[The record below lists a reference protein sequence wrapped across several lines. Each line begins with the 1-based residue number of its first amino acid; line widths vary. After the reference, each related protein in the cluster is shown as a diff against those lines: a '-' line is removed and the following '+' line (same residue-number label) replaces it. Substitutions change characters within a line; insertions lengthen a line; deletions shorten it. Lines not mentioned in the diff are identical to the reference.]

1 MSVLLRDFG
10 GNISG
15 CTFWCKP
22 FVFPGPEAFDYI
34 YRQQTHELE
43 RGWAAALEVAMA
55 EHDEVYD
62 DARADRLAGMLRA
75 LAERIRELDRSG
87 HLLSGG
93 PELLRLLGDIRS
105 ELFHYEVRSTYDT
118 PDIAESR
125 RIVEEAQR
133 PDGLFPDD
141 SEDDEPWRRRPAD

>member
-1 MSVLLRDFG
+1 
-10 GNISG
+10 
-15 CTFWCKP
+15 
-22 FVFPGPEAFDYI
+22 
-34 YRQQTHELE
+34 
-43 RGWAAALEVAMA
+43 MA

-75 LAERIRELDRSG
+75 FAERIRELDRQG
-87 HLLSGG
+87 QLLTGAA
-93 PELLRLLGDIRS
+93 ELLRLLGDLRS

-118 PDIAESR
+118 PDVAESR

-133 PDGLFPDD
+133 PDGPFSDD